1 MATLKDTIVLGNLS
15 TTGTLNATT
24 IYEGGTSLVDK
35 YAAKSHTHSYLP
47 LSGGTIDAG
56 GSKAPL
62 ILKGGVGSFR
72 EGLRIIPP
80 NNKWATILLGGS
92 DVTESEGT
100 SPNSWAILNNDG
112 KLYISKNGD
121 ASASTKLSNTDGT
134 WRVNDNDIIHAGNIG
149 SQSVNKTNLLNP
161 HQNVSST
168 NKSTWDPMNSGK
180 VIWGQG
186 FINNSISTDS
196 GDLTL
201 FLRGSQYSA
210 NGTELCMNIDGDYYS
225 FGKKVIHSGGGTLT
239 GNLCFKEISNGTFPV
254 TSSGIVWNGS
264 TDNAAIFY
272 RLDASDAGR
281 LVFKTGDDTNC
292 NFVWN
297 NTSSGDI
304 MQLTGAGELTVKGTS
319 NLSNVN
325 CNGNIRLSHITGADP
340 DGTIK
345 TRYIKNIDF
354 KVNEGS
360 STAEFPLSISSNTN
374 IDLNASNSL
383 DISSGSY
390 MWLSAGGGGNNNSI
404 DMDDEGIRL
413 STKGALSLE
422 CGNFKTIANNSYLGG
437 IKPWYSTTGSSKYNN
452 GTTAPSAGS
461 DSPNINERS
470 TTTGRYYAVEMDA
483 DGRAYV
489 NVPWPSTTAICEPYY
504 YTFGANGSWRIYQYP
519 TVNSLDIKYGV
530 IDITSQSGT
539 YNVSFNRKNDHE
551 RDFMNSDY
559 TVVFGLYRSDTESWF
574 WSPIVRSKT
583 DSGFTVFL
591 RGNASRD
598 NGGKIMYIAIRS
610 N

>member
-15 TTGTLNATT
+15 TTGTLTATT

-35 YAAKSHTHSYLP
+35 YAAKSHSHSYLP
-47 LSGGTIDAG
+47 LSGGTIDAS

-72 EGLRIIPP
+72 EGLRIIPA

-92 DVTESEGT
+92 DVAESEGT
-100 SPNSWAILNNDG
+100 SSNSWAILNNDG

-134 WRVNDNDIIHAGNIG
+134 WRVNDNAI
-149 SQSVNKTNLLNP
+149 
-161 HQNVSST
+161 
-168 NKSTWDPMNSGK
+168 
-180 VIWGQG
+180 
-186 FINNSISTDS
+186 
-196 GDLTL
+196 
-201 FLRGSQYSA
+201 
-210 NGTELCMNIDGDYYS
+210 
-225 FGKKVIHSGGGTLT
+225 IHSGGGVLT

-254 TSSGIVWNGS
+254 TSSGLVWNGS

-281 LVFKTGDDTNC
+281 LVFRTGDDINC

-297 NTSSGDI
+297 NTKSGDI
-304 MQLTGAGELTVKGTS
+304 MQLTGDGELTVKGTS

-360 STAEFPLSISSNTN
+360 STAEFPLSISSETDL
-374 IDLNASNSL
+374 DLNASNSL

-390 MWLSAGGGGNNNSI
+390 MWLSARGGGNDNSI

-413 STKGALSLE
+413 STKGVLSLE

-461 DSPNINERS
+461 DSPNINQRS

-489 NVPWPSTTAICEPYY
+489 NVPWPSTAVTYDSDYY
-504 YTFGANGSWRIYQYP
+504 DFGEIGSWRIYQDSKP
-519 TVNSLDIKYGV
+519 SNSLDIRYGV
-530 IDITSQSGT
+530 IDITSQNNS
-539 YNVSFNRKNDHE
+539 YIVSFKKNNKY
-551 RDFMNSDY
+551 RDFINSDY
-559 TVVFGLYRSDTESWF
+559 TVVFGLYRDQRSWF
-574 WSPIVRSKT
+574 WSPVVESKSI
-583 DSGFTVFL
+583 SGFTVFL
-591 RGNASRD
+591 RGNSSGD
-598 NGGKIMYIAIRS
+598 NSGKIMYLAIRS